1 MVDLKGLSFLM
12 EHGDSLSEFKL
23 GRRSTVEHSHSQ
35 SGGTWPFLNFWNMVI
50 SQFLEHS
57 HSQTSQKKINLN
69 LEEGQPKQFGT
80 LFHKKL
86 LSTEQNLNLKL
97 EEGQLEFP
105 IHEIQSIFKVKLE
118 I

>member
-1 MVDLKGLSFLM
+1 MVILYLNLNLEEGQQWNTVILNQV
-12 EHGDSLSEFKL
+12 EHGHFSIF
-23 GRRSTVEHSHSQ
+23 
-35 SGGTWPFLNFWNMVI
+35 GTWSFLNFWNTVI
-50 SQFLEHS
+50 LKLHK
-57 HSQTSQKKINLN
+57 KKINLN

>member
-35 SGGTWPFLNFWNMVI
+35 
-50 SQFLEHS
+50 
-57 HSQTSQKKINLN
+57 TSQKKFNLN